1 MALAQRGKSVLL
13 VDMDPQGHLGEW
25 FAYTSARLE
34 KEISAVLD
42 TKLTLPDI
50 LLPVRPRVDLAPSN
64 IRLSYVETVL
74 YTKYRRESRLKDA
87 LRSVQDRY
95 DFILIDCPPSLGV
108 LTVNALSAAG
118 SVLIPMACEYGSL
131 LGAGLLLQTI
141 DEIRAEINPSLTVR
155 GIVVTRYT
163 RTINAREIYE
173 RAKAELGEA
182 VHIYPETIPD
192 TTRMREAFS
201 LGKPLFEHDP
211 DSPAAVAYQRL
222 AEEVMAHG

>member
-1 MALAQRGKSVLL
+1 
-13 VDMDPQGHLGEW
+13 MDPQGHLGEW
-25 FAYTSARLE
+25 FAYTSATLE
-34 KEISAVLD
+34 KEISSVLD
-42 TKLTLPDI
+42 TKLALPDI
-50 LLPVRPRVDLAPSN
+50 LLPVRPKVDLAPSN
-64 IRLSYVETVL
+64 IRLSYVETLL

-87 LRSVQDRY
+87 LQSVQDRY
-95 DFILIDCPPSLGV
+95 DVILIDCPPSLGV
-108 LTVNALSAAG
+108 LTVNALSAAD

-141 DEIRAEINPSLTVR
+141 DEIKAEINPRLTVR
-155 GIVVTRYT
+155 GVVVTRYT

-173 RAKAELGEA
+173 RAKSELGEA

-201 LGKPLFEHDP
+201 LGKPLFEHAP

-222 AEEVMAHG
+222 AEEVIAHG

>member
-1 MALAQRGKSVLL
+1 
-13 VDMDPQGHLGEW
+13 
-25 FAYTSARLE
+25 
-34 KEISAVLD
+34 
-42 TKLTLPDI
+42 
-50 LLPVRPRVDLAPSN
+50 
-64 IRLSYVETVL
+64 
-74 YTKYRRESRLKDA
+74 
-87 LRSVQDRY
+87 VQDRY

-108 LTVNALSAAG
+108 LTVNALSAAD
-118 SVLIPMACEYGSL
+118 SVLIPIACEYGSL

-141 DEIRAEINPSLTVR
+141 DEIKAEINPSLTIQ

-182 VHIYPETIPD
+182 VHIYPDAIPD

-222 AEEVMAHG
+222 AEEVIAHG

>member
-141 DEIRAEINPSLTVR
+141 DEIKAEINPSLTVR